1 MEPLDKRKIISY
13 DMVDKFFRNNINS
26 YMAMAEGA
34 SESTK
39 PEIKSVCDS
48 IFINQLNSNTI
59 TKDICRT
66 LLVYFHLSKL
76 PGGSNDPN
84 IYCGFSNY
92 WLNKKVRKENGT
104 LEEYASNFFNIFA
117 SSTNENFTGIEC
129 KNYIY
134 NMGDETYKKMNILFT
149 YYSDYNNFL
158 INKMIKPNISC
169 IHALKCA
176 NIYKQNIINC
186 STFEEEFC
194 KKLKT
199 FRDILMNHLVSS
211 RMCANEQAII
221 FSTDAAVAE
230 SSSQNPGEK
239 SSQATTISV
248 TSFGTAMGVSLLSL
262 FLYKVT
268 PLGSWLSPR
277 IGNLKKTL
285 NIGDNKENE
294 SLFQYSEST
303 ESNYTNG
310 DYSIAYH
317 FVGNS

>member
-1 MEPLDKRKIISY
+1 MGDHAEKKKITY
-13 DMVDKFFRNNINS
+13 DMVDVLYQNITN
-26 YMAMAEGA
+26 MGMAESA
-34 SESTK
+34 IEK
-39 PEIKSVCDS
+39 PTPQFDPICDITFTNQPDSNS
-48 IFINQLNSNTI
+48 ILKN
-59 TKDICRT
+59 ICRT

-76 PGGSNDPN
+76 PGSSNDPRS
-84 IYCGFSNY
+84 YCGYSNY
-92 WLNKKVRKENGT
+92 WLNYKVRKDDGT
-104 LEEYASNFFNIFA
+104 LEQHASKFFNIFD
-117 SSTNENFTGIEC
+117 SSTNENFSNNEC

-158 INKMIKPNISC
+158 INRKIKPNISC

-186 STFEEEFC
+186 SPFEEEFC

-239 SSQATTISV
+239 SSQATTISAS
-248 TSFGTAMGVSLLSL
+248 SFGTAMGVSLLSL

-277 IGNLKKTL
+277 MGNLKKIL
-285 NIGDNKENE
+285 NIGDSAENE

-310 DYSIAYH
+310 DYNIAYH